1 MKLKTTLTFSLFLT
15 QRSLLSL
22 FLLATISLNMDA
34 KENLAIFDP
43 MDVFDLE
50 WASDPR
56 VSPDGSSIVY
66 VSDQTY
72 GRFQA
77 MAMIIDHFTQV

>member
-1 MKLKTTLTFSLFLT
+1 
-15 QRSLLSL
+15 
-22 FLLATISLNMDA
+22 MDA

-56 VSPDGSSIVY
+56 VSPDG
-66 VSDQTY
+66 
-72 GRFQA
+72 RFQV
-77 MAMIIDHFTQV
+77 MVMIIDHFTQV